1 MLNKLLILFSFLLAL
16 VGGTGLYSLFPLLMN
31 LSHLA
36 GFLVF
41 LWVVL
46 QQYRYIGAES
56 IKFEYDKCLVFFL
69 YTCFLLAYCLRE
81 ILVSSEYQFNAFG
94 GTEGTLR
101 QYADLFRG
109 IVGFLIV
116 GVTYRAVGNSKI
128 FIILPLL
135 CLVILLAG
143 LFLESYG
150 IIDFNVRDHKKYEAL
165 TTEGNLLQRPGGFLN
180 ANMTAAIALIWL
192 YITLESK
199 SKAPVI
205 IKGFALLITLAVCL
219 LTQSR
224 AAILF
229 LTLYV
234 VYKLIVLRN
243 ISFLVSVIFA
253 GLLILLAAHYFE
265 LDFVKELLDKFS
277 SRADSGEG
285 SAQERS
291 HVIVLAINSF
301 FDAPIIGNGIFSVS
315 KTIGRGVSSH
325 NEILEVLAN
334 FGLIGFFMMSLLY
347 WAFYHKSSFT
357 YISLCILPT
366 LLFSHNFFETI
377 GYQSALA
384 FAYFTDTNEEA

>member
-46 QQYRYIGAES
+46 QQYRYTGAES

-150 IIDFNVRDHKKYEAL
+150 IIDFNVRDHKKYESL

-192 YITLESK
+192 YITFESK

-205 IKGFALLITLAVCL
+205 IKGLALLITLAVCL

-325 NEILEVLAN
+325 NELLEVLAN

-357 YISLCILPT
+357 YTSLCILPT